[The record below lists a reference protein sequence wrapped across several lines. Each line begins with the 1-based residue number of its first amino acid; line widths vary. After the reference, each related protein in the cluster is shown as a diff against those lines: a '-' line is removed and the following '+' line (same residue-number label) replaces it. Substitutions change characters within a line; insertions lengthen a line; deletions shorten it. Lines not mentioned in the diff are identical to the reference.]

1 MLTFIYHKYVLELAR
16 RKLECYEYN
25 YDQNRSQPVKDVS
38 KLSDKERFEKNRRR
52 RLLKEQE
59 DKKKEEEAKCP
70 IQTCDVCK
78 EELSLPLKVYIC
90 QDGHIHREAQGRNKN
105 KKVNMQK
112 SRNRK
117 NHNKYFQFCSACC
130 GPSQC
135 RLVFMR
141 KIENKNSCI

>member
-1 MLTFIYHKYVLELAR
+1 MRFHCRSATKTMGLSVYELAR

-25 YDQNRSQPVKDVS
+25 YDQNRTQPVKDVS

-70 IQTCDVCK
+70 ILRTCAVCK

-105 KKVNMQK
+105 KK
-112 SRNRK
+112 
-117 NHNKYFQFCSACC
+117 FCSACC

-135 RLVFMR
+135 RMVFMR
-141 KIENKNSCI
+141 KI